1 MKNGEELVTKQK
13 QEQILKLVTHSFY
26 KELMNYGV
34 DASDIV
40 TVSVNLLDHIT
51 NSDQYIAGNIEYF
64 NTIFKLENVND
75 AWKEKKE
82 LSFNGVTIKPLA
94 EEQIPQV
101 KIWLDSPEIAHT
113 FIGLFPKNPDLLIDH
128 MIRQKDHQYFAIFY
142 ERVNFVGV
150 IGAEKVESNAKK
162 LEMKKFIGNLNFRGK
177 GIGKKA
183 TFLFLYY
190 VFMILNFNKVY
201 IYSIDTNITNIN
213 LNSKF
218 GFGLEGILYE
228 EVYLNGQF
236 MDVLR
241 MSLLKETWLDIF
253 GN

>member
-1 MKNGEELVTKQK
+1 MKNGDDLVAKQK

-51 NSDQYIAGNIEYF
+51 GSNGQAAGNNEYF
-64 NTIFKLENVND
+64 NTLFKLED
-75 AWKEKKE
+75 IQDSWKEKRE
-82 LSFNGVTIKPLA
+82 LSINGVSIKPLVK
-94 EEQIPQV
+94 EQISQV
-101 KIWLDSPEIAHT
+101 KMWLDSPVIANT
-113 FIGLFPKNPDLLIDH
+113 FISFFPKNKELLADY
-128 MIRQKDHQYFAIFY
+128 MIGQKEHQYFAIY
-142 ERVNFVGV
+142 YDKTNFVGI
-150 IGAEKVESNAKK
+150 IGAEKIETQFKK
-162 LEMKKFIGNLNFRGK
+162 LEMKKFIGDHNYRGK

-213 LNSKF
+213 LNSRF
-218 GFGLEGILYE
+218 GFGLEGILFD
-228 EVYLNGQF
+228 EVCFNGEY

-241 MSLLKETWLDIF
+241 MGLLKDTWLEIF
-253 GN
+253 NS